1 MFFIILHCR
10 SISAGPDKVRKEA
23 QRQPEEYLETMTM
36 KWKGNLKADSIGKAV
51 ALADREAEK
60 VGTEGERR
68 LYIRLSLEETL
79 LICRDLYG
87 ESAVVTLRMHRHERQ
102 MIMELTLPEESGG
115 RFPTEDS
122 PLAELLQEWKDDV
135 RGGKACRIYTFPIE
149 KNRRDLI
156 RFVWKYTRPQKWWFL
171 LGVVTQLLMV
181 VIQVIAPLISAR
193 VIIAISDGAVE
204 QILLAALSLLV
215 INAVSNVLNIVC
227 NRAYNVVYNKTLTL
241 LEEDLVHHVL
251 RITTRCLDQ
260 KGTGLF
266 IQRLTQDTSQLATGF
281 STLADLISQS
291 VEKIGILAAILIMNR
306 TAFLVTMGILAV
318 QTVIETIRTRRMK
331 VDDHIYRNANERYA
345 GFVSEMI
352 RGAKDVKLT
361 NSESTFE
368 KELVTRITDANSKRM
383 KMQNR
388 SAVFRLIRMEIGSFG
403 TYAYIAVLG
412 LLISRGEIQP
422 ADAMVLFNYRSNIG
436 VSAIELI
443 GSLMEFVRGLEL
455 SAERVTAIISSP
467 EFPKD
472 QFGERHLDNPRGEI
486 RFENVYFSYG
496 RRWTRLSTGWVLQD
510 MSFVIHPGEFV
521 ALVGASGCGKST
533 VFNLISKL
541 YEANE
546 GTVRLDG
553 VDVRELDDVSIRG
566 NLSVV
571 SQNPYLF
578 QLSIRDNLRL
588 AKQDLTEEEMR
599 SICKMACIDRDI
611 MEMPDGYDTLID
623 ENGVNLSGGQRQ
635 RLAIARALLKD
646 SKVLMLDEAT
656 SALDNMTQARIQQAI
671 ANIRGERT
679 VIMIAH
685 RLSTVVN
692 ANRIMVIDQGQVVDQ
707 GTHSELIARCEIYRK
722 LYEAE
727 SKTA

>member
-1 MFFIILHCR
+1 
-10 SISAGPDKVRKEA
+10 
-23 QRQPEEYLETMTM
+23 M

-60 VGTEGERR
+60 VGTEGEKR
-68 LYIRLSLEETL
+68 LRIRLSLEETL

-115 RFPTEDS
+115 SFPTEDS